1 MLTAT
6 SPEEKMDT
14 NENLA
19 VQCEMT
25 GKLTRIFV
33 LANPD
38 FYLEGL
44 LAVLSR
50 STDSEVVACVKPGDD
65 CWNKFTSQPADVLL
79 IHRQAVQNAPD
90 GLSRFLQHAPTLKV
104 IVFGHDMPDEF
115 LLKVVRSGAAG
126 YINEKM
132 SGDHLLKAI
141 RKVLEGELWVE
152 RHILQ
157 RLIMRVVEIEGIIN
171 QAIESIRSVLTNRES
186 EIYRHVLGGLSTKEI
201 ASEMNLS
208 EQSVKLHLSNIFKKF
223 DVNNKQQ
230 LILLTFQKVCPVAN
244 VMRLFRIVMDRRQ
257 LSNGKPPLI
266 KDPLAELSGP
276 EGKPAIAF

>member
-1 MLTAT
+1 MRYTANNIHGV
-6 SPEEKMDT
+6 KMDIH
-14 NENLA
+14 ENLA
-19 VQCEMT
+19 VQSEMPRQAT
-25 GKLTRIFV
+25 GVFV

-44 LAVLSR
+44 LAVLAR
-50 STDSEVVACVKPGDD
+50 STDSKVVACVKPGDD

-79 IHRQAVQNAPD
+79 IHRQAVLDAPD
-90 GLSRFLQHAPTLKV
+90 GFSRFLQFAPNLKI
-104 IVFGHDMPDEF
+104 IVFGHDMADEF
-115 LLKVVRSGAAG
+115 LLKIVRSGAAG

-141 RKVLEGELWVE
+141 QKVQEGELWVE

-157 RLIMRVVEIEGIIN
+157 RLILRVVEIEGIIN
-171 QAIESIRSVLTNRES
+171 QAIESIRAVLTNRES

-201 ASEMNLS
+201 AGEMNLS

-223 DVNNKQQ
+223 DVSNKQQ

-257 LSNGKPPLI
+257 LANGKPPLI
-266 KDPLAELSGP
+266 QDPLAELASD
-276 EGKPAIAF
+276 